1 MREATR
7 IAALVDDLMVF
18 ARGDGLRLRSVNI
31 HEVLDGVLALVA
43 LDPAGAGTDVV
54 RSYDPSLP
62 EFLADPDRLTQVF
75 LNLVRNAVQAMEGGA
90 GRLVV
95 TTRMTL
101 DHRVTTPEGRLVPT
115 LAVWI
120 EDSGPGMSSEV
131 LRQATTPFFTT
142 RTGGTG
148 LGLAVADYWVTPHGG
163 RPPHRERARPRHPG
177 ARHAAAPAQRRAD
190 PPARRG
196 GAMSEAAR
204 VLVADDEMSIRFV
217 LRETLESAG
226 HEVVEVASGEA
237 ALQALAAQPFDVAF
251 FDIRMPGPSGLE
263 LLEQVRALGSDVAV
277 VIITAQNTLENA
289 VEAMKRG
296 ALDYLVKPFGMDAVQ
311 ALVAK
316 VLRTRALERELRSLR
331 REVGRRSVPGDRLVG
346 RSAALLEVFKT
357 IGRVAA
363 SDVAVLVTGESG
375 TGKELVARAIHQ
387 ASARAESPFV
397 AVNAAAIPREL
408 LESELFGHE
417 RGAFTGAIES
427 RPGRFREARGGT
439 LFLDEIGD
447 MPLELQAKLLR
458 VLQSGEV
465 TSVGGRR
472 PEHVD
477 VAHPR
482 RHASRPRRRGAR
494 GALPRGPA
502 LPPARGA
509 DPHPAA
515 PRAPRRHR
523 RARPALRGALRRR
536 ARHRAP
542 LARAGRAGAAAR
554 PPLAG
559 ERARA
564 RERREAR
571 PRALGRRGAG
581 ARRLRLPRGRLRAG
595 RGASRRRASR
605 SSCSA
610 RWTRPSLRA
619 ARDLHEALLRRIE
632 RPLLER
638 VLEHTAGNQLRAA
651 ALLGINR
658 NTLRKKLTELGIEVP
673 GR

>member
-1 MREATR
+1 
-7 IAALVDDLMVF
+7 V
-18 ARGDGLRLRSVNI
+18 
-31 HEVLDGVLALVA
+31 
-43 LDPAGAGTDVV
+43 
-54 RSYDPSLP
+54 
-62 EFLADPDRLTQVF
+62 
-75 LNLVRNAVQAMEGGA
+75 
-90 GRLVV
+90 
-95 TTRMTL
+95 
-101 DHRVTTPEGRLVPT
+101 
-115 LAVWI
+115 
-120 EDSGPGMSSEV
+120 SE
-131 LRQATTPFFTT
+131 P
-142 RTGGTG
+142 
-148 LGLAVADYWVTPHGG
+148 
-163 RPPHRERARPRHPG
+163 
-177 ARHAAAPAQRRAD
+177 
-190 PPARRG
+190 
-196 GAMSEAAR
+196 AAR

-226 HEVVEVASGEA
+226 HEVVEAASGEA
-237 ALQALAAQPFDVAF
+237 ALQALSARPFDVAF

-263 LLEQVRALGSDVAV
+263 LLDQVRNLGSDVAV
-277 VIITAQNTLENA
+277 VIITAQSTLENA

-357 IGRVAA
+357 IGRVAP

-387 ASARAESPFV
+387 ASARAEGPFV

-417 RGAFTGAIES
+417 RGAFTGAVES

-477 VAHPR
+477 VRIVAATHRDLDAAVREGRFREDLLYRLRVVPIHTPPLRERPDDIGALAQHFVARYAEELGTGPRLLAPAALERLLAHPWPGNVR
-482 RHASRPRRRGAR
+482 ELENAVKRALVLSAGEVLAPEAFEFLAGTGA
-494 GALPRGPA
+494 
-502 LPPARGA
+502 
-509 DPHPAA
+509 PAA
-515 PRAPRRHR
+515 RAAPVE
-523 RARPALRGALRRR
+523 ADLETLVLREVDA
-536 ARHRAP
+536 
-542 LARAGRAGAAAR
+542 
-554 PPLAG
+554 
-559 ERARA
+559 
-564 RERREAR
+564 
-571 PRALGRRGAG
+571 ALGAG
-581 ARRLRLPRGRLRAG
+581 
-595 RGASRRRASR
+595 
-605 SSCSA
+605 
-610 RWTRPSLRA
+610 T
-619 ARDLHEALLRRIE
+619 RDLHEALLRRIE

-638 VLEHTAGNQLRAA
+638 VLEHTSGNQLRAA